1 MIRNAMARFMYG
13 RYGTDQLG
21 LLNLCLYL
29 LVWVIQG
36 FTRWWPLSILEL
48 ALLAVIFFRM
58 FSRNLD
64 ARRAE
69 NAKFLKVVRPIK
81 NRFVSQRAR
90 WKDKEHRYFKCPNC
104 GQQMRVPRGKGRIT
118 VHCRS
123 CGATF
128 EEKS

>member
-21 LLNLCLYL
+21 LFNLCLYL

-48 ALLAVIFFRM
+48 ALLAVILFRM
-58 FSRNLD
+58 LSRNLD

-69 NAKFLKVVRPIK
+69 IMQMACKSAVKGGDALSESEIDALIGEMLCVLKEQGEDAAFAYVRALL
-81 NRFVSQRAR
+81 R
-90 WKDKEHRYFKCPNC
+90 
-104 GQQMRVPRGKGRIT
+104 
-118 VHCRS
+118 
-123 CGATF
+123 
-128 EEKS
+128 EEKQNPTK